1 MNRNEMLRELQELD
15 FAIQEAVYIPGH
27 PSTKRSRAE
36 LLPLCYRPA
45 PQSGGGQHNP
55 CVCGPL
61 TNRDSRGRRW
71 DWINSPWPWERE
83 G

>member
-1 MNRNEMLRELQELD
+1 MSPENRLRRK
-15 FAIQEAVYIPGH
+15 A
-27 PSTKRSRAE
+27 AE
-36 LLPLCYRPA
+36 EYNR
-45 PQSGGGQHNP
+45 
-55 CVCGPL
+55 VCGPL

>member
-15 FAIQEAVYIPGH
+15 FAIQEAVLFLDTH
-27 PSTKRSRAE
+27 PQNEVALSYYRYVTGLRRTAAE
-36 LLPLCYRPA
+36 AYNR
-45 PQSGGGQHNP
+45 
-55 CVCGPL
+55 VCGPL